1 MLQHI
6 LPGHVIA
13 SFFPPPLSLLIIQAV
28 PVMASPLPVSFI
40 LVVALL
46 LAEFPACQAGDCK
59 GHRQVLRG
67 PPGYVTDGP
76 GNYSV
81 NGNCEWLIKGMKIL
95 PLCTGSSSQPVKY
108 TNIFHLFFPLHLS
121 APSNSHRI
129 VLNFTFMDTEC
140 TYDYLFVYD
149 GDSYQSPL
157 LASLSG
163 NTLPQPI
170 EAKSGKVMS

>member
-1 MLQHI
+1 ML
-6 LPGHVIA
+6 
-13 SFFPPPLSLLIIQAV
+13 F
-28 PVMASPLPVSFI
+28 
-40 LVVALL
+40 
-46 LAEFPACQAGDCK
+46 
-59 GHRQVLRG
+59 
-67 PPGYVTDGP
+67 
-76 GNYSV
+76 SV
-81 NGNCEWLIKGMKIL
+81 FL
-95 PLCTGSSSQPVKY
+95 
-108 TNIFHLFFPLHLS
+108 

-170 EAKSGKVMS
+170 EAKSGKVSHEDLVKKTSYILN

>member
-1 MLQHI
+1 MLVNW
-6 LPGHVIA
+6 L
-13 SFFPPPLSLLIIQAV
+13 FLF
-28 PVMASPLPVSFI
+28 
-40 LVVALL
+40 LV
-46 LAEFPACQAGDCK
+46 
-59 GHRQVLRG
+59 
-67 PPGYVTDGP
+67 
-76 GNYSV
+76 
-81 NGNCEWLIKGMKIL
+81 
-95 PLCTGSSSQPVKY
+95 
-108 TNIFHLFFPLHLS
+108 

-170 EAKSGKVMS
+170 EAKSGKVTNKDVIHQTPISLEFAL

>member
-1 MLQHI
+1 MFL
-6 LPGHVIA
+6 
-13 SFFPPPLSLLIIQAV
+13 
-28 PVMASPLPVSFI
+28 
-40 LVVALL
+40 
-46 LAEFPACQAGDCK
+46 
-59 GHRQVLRG
+59 
-67 PPGYVTDGP
+67 
-76 GNYSV
+76 
-81 NGNCEWLIKGMKIL
+81 
-95 PLCTGSSSQPVKY
+95 
-108 TNIFHLFFPLHLS
+108 

-170 EAKSGKVMS
+170 EAKSGKVSHEDLVKQAISLIDGRYKMFVVFIFPFRCSFIFSAMPITTSWASMQLTPSLCALEPVAATVGVIPRHLNVTASMAGEGQLAQPHCAPSLVL

>member
-1 MLQHI
+1 M
-6 LPGHVIA
+6 
-13 SFFPPPLSLLIIQAV
+13 F
-28 PVMASPLPVSFI
+28 
-40 LVVALL
+40 
-46 LAEFPACQAGDCK
+46 
-59 GHRQVLRG
+59 
-67 PPGYVTDGP
+67 
-76 GNYSV
+76 
-81 NGNCEWLIKGMKIL
+81 
-95 PLCTGSSSQPVKY
+95 
-108 TNIFHLFFPLHLS
+108 S

-170 EAKSGKVMS
+170 EAKSGKVSDEELVKQTKSLKFREDIKCFLFSFFHSRCSFIFSVMPITTSWASMQLTPFLCALEPAAATVGVIPRR

>member
-1 MLQHI
+1 MRLVLI
-6 LPGHVIA
+6 LLHQMIPCHLL
-13 SFFPPPLSLLIIQAV
+13 LSIIQAV
-28 PVMASPLPVSFI
+28 PVMASPLPVSFF
-40 LVVALL
+40 LVVLL
-46 LAEFPACQAGDCK
+46 LAKPPACQAGDCK

-81 NGNCEWLIKGMKIL
+81 NGNCEWLIKGVMMAYL
-95 PLCTGSSSQPVKY
+95 PRNKYLAANRLLVYYTHISNPFLCLP
-108 TNIFHLFFPLHLS
+108 

-170 EAKSGKVMS
+170 EAKSGKVTN